1 MFLIFGREFE
11 RILPVKQKLKFDIMK
26 KLILGLGLVAG
37 TFAFAQT
44 SPQFGIKAGL
54 NVSSISDDGYEDA
67 KSKAGFYGG
76 LFMNAPLSEQFS
88 IQPEVLYSQYG
99 AKVNSTYTATAGNA
113 STTTK
118 SSNSLNLDYITVPVM
133 FQFHATPAFYIEA
146 GPEFG
151 FLVSAKTK
159 GDTTT
164 TTTIGSATTT
174 NSSSGTVDVKDYTS
188 SFNMG
193 AGLGIGFNFTPNLGI
208 NARYVAGFTDINKK
222 NNDENGNTSLENND
236 NKNRNNTFQVGLAY
250 KF

>member
-1 MFLIFGREFE
+1 
-11 RILPVKQKLKFDIMK
+11 MK
-26 KLILGLGLVAG
+26 KLFLGLGLVAG

-44 SPQFGIKAGL
+44 SPTFGLKAGL

-76 LFMNAPLSEQFS
+76 VFMNAPISEMFS

-99 AKVNSTYTATAGNA
+99 AKVTSTNTTTALGTTYT
-113 STTTK
+113 SK
-118 SSNSLNLDYITVPVM
+118 SSNSLNLDYVTVPVM
-133 FQFHATPAFYIEA
+133 FQFHATPAFYLEA

-151 FLVSAKTK
+151 FMVGAKTK
-159 GDTTT
+159 GDTTLT
-164 TTTIGSATTT
+164 TTTGTSTTT
-174 NSSSGTVDVKDYTS
+174 SSSSGSTDVKDYTS
-188 SFNMG
+188 KFNMG

-208 NARYVAGFTDINKK
+208 NARYVAGFTDINKQ
-222 NNDENGNTSLENND
+222 NDGEDGTTSVENNN